1 MKEIWKPLMDSKYY
15 EVSNLGKIRC
25 VGGTIL
31 RKDNKPYTLKSLVL
45 KPFISNCNYE
55 ILTLNL
61 DINKKVLIHR
71 AVLETFNPVENM
83 RELQVNHIDGNKQNN
98 ALSNLEWV
106 NNSEN
111 MKHAYANKLHSQRG
125 SKNGASKLT
134 EEQVLEI
141 IDLLLQKKYT
151 YAQIGARYGVD
162 EETIGAIK
170 RKKNWTFL
178 TKDIDFD

>member
-1 MKEIWKPLMDSKYY
+1 MKEIWKPLMDSEYY

-45 KPFISNCNYE
+45 KPFVSRCNYE

-83 RELQVNHIDGNKQNN
+83 ENLQVNHIDGNKRNN
-98 ALSNLEWV
+98 VLSNLEWV
-106 NNSEN
+106 TREEN
-111 MKHAYANKLHSQRG
+111 MQHAMKKGLFNPQNRTGEKHPMC
-125 SKNGASKLT
+125 KLT
-134 EEQVLEI
+134 TKQVEEIREKIKSGKFTQREI
-141 IDLLLQKKYT
+141 AKEYN
-151 YAQIGARYGVD
+151 VS
-162 EETIGAIK
+162 ECTISEIK
-170 RKKNWTFL
+170 TKRTRKK
-178 TKDIDFD
+178 D

>member
-1 MKEIWKPLMDSKYY
+1 
-15 EVSNLGKIRC
+15 
-25 VGGTIL
+25 
-31 RKDNKPYTLKSLVL
+31 
-45 KPFISNCNYE
+45 
-55 ILTLNL
+55 
-61 DINKKVLIHR
+61 
-71 AVLETFNPVENM
+71 M
-83 RELQVNHIDGNKQNN
+83 RELLVNHIDGNKQNN
-98 ALSNLEWV
+98 ALSNLEWTTC
-106 NNSEN
+106 SEN
-111 MKHAYANKLHSQRG
+111 IKHAYANKLHSQTG

-151 YAQIGARYGVD
+151 YAQIGAKYGVN